1 LHDPAEVPL
10 LAEFVQ
16 KFTLHIIVPAQMKT
30 NALRNR
36 NVAISKSSVFYAL
49 ATMRPIV
56 WTAQYTRI

>member
-16 KFTLHIIVPAQMKT
+16 KITLHMIVPAQMKT

-36 NVAISKSSVFYAL
+36 IAATSKSSAFYAL

-56 WTAQYTRI
+56 WTAQYARI